1 MGGRLIGIAADRAL
15 APWDGIFFEL
25 SRDSDF
31 RAVGQEPGW
40 LIEIR
45 HGRDML
51 LITDYGAD
59 TAVAPV
65 PRVETDSA
73 TGARTYHAMG
83 ARDLRVLIQP
93 TACIDAM
100 SGEPYETTV
109 TITLDGREYHGCGG
123 PLP

>member
-25 SRDSDF
+25 SRESDF

-40 LIEIR
+40 LLEIR

-65 PRVETDSA
+65 PRAETDSA
-73 TGARTYHAMG
+73 SGARTYHA
-83 ARDLRVLIQP
+83 
-93 TACIDAM
+93 T
-100 SGEPYETTV
+100 
-109 TITLDGREYHGCGG
+109 GG
-123 PLP
+123 PRSPGADPTDRLHRRHERRIVRDHRHHHPRRP